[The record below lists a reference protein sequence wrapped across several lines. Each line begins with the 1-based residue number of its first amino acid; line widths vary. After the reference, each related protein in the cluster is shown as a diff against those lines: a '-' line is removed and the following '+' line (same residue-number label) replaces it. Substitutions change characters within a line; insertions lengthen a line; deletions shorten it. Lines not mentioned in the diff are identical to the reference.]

1 MNLVTALAVVIGV
14 LGVVATYLFIGPAGV
29 YSPQI
34 WVAFIAWA
42 SFFGAGGTKDAFVKS
57 LAANLWG
64 AVWATIALVL
74 VAKFG
79 AAGAPVIAVI
89 VGATCCLMI
98 LGAHLPVLSVVSAQ
112 VYGYAATA
120 GFALLT
126 GGSALDFSLDKGPF
140 TTVAIS
146 LIVGAC
152 FGYAIGILAGK
163 LVAKPA

>member
-1 MNLVTALAVVIGV
+1 MNLVTALAVVIGA
-14 LGVVATYLFIGPAGV
+14 LGIVATYLCIGPAGA
-29 YSPQI
+29 YGPQI

-64 AVWATIALVL
+64 AAWATIALAL
-74 VAKFG
+74 IAQFG
-79 AAGAPVIAVI
+79 SAGAPMVATI
-89 VGATCCLMI
+89 VGVTCFLMI
-98 LGAHLPVLSVVSAQ
+98 LGAHLPILSVVPAQ

-126 GGSALDFSLDKGPF
+126 GGSAFDFSLGKGPF

-152 FGYAIGILAGK
+152 FGYATGVLAGK

>member
-1 MNLVTALAVVIGV
+1 LGGV
-14 LGVVATYLFIGPAGV
+14 HCLSELFRRGRHERRLRQVARGQSVGRGLGDDCA
-29 YSPQI
+29 
-34 WVAFIAWA
+34 
-42 SFFGAGGTKDAFVKS
+42 
-57 LAANLWG
+57 
-64 AVWATIALVL
+64 VL

-79 AAGAPVIAVI
+79 AAGAPVIAVV

-98 LGAHLPVLSVVSAQ
+98 LGAHLPVLTVVSAQ

-126 GGSALDFSLDKGPF
+126 GGSALDFSLGKGPF

-152 FGYAIGILAGK
+152 FGHATGILAGK

>member
-1 MNLVTALAVVIGV
+1 MNLVTALAVLIGG
-14 LGVVATYLFIGPAGV
+14 LGVVATYLFIGPAGA
-29 YSPQI
+29 YGPQI

-42 SFFGAGGTKDAFVKS
+42 SFFGTGGTNDAFVKS

-64 AVWATIALVL
+64 AIWATIALIL
-74 VAKFG
+74 VANFG
-79 AAGAPVIAVI
+79 AAGAPVVAII
-89 VGATCCLMI
+89 VGVTCCLMI
-98 LGAHLPVLSVVSAQ
+98 LGAHLPLLSAIPAQ

-126 GGSALDFSLDKGPF
+126 GGSALDFSLGKGPF
-140 TTVAIS
+140 TTVAVS

-152 FGYAIGILAGK
+152 FGYATGFLAGK